1 MSIQRR
7 TPFRPRERDEISQTF
22 NDGMVQIFTVFD
34 GAASGY
40 RPEPELTPLVKLPY
54 QERKLG
60 IKRYYS
66 AKQNQIHVERVIRV
80 PRPGTFEI
88 NSQNVAETE
97 DGNRYRIDLVQL
109 VPDVWPPCQD
119 LTLVDYLQNEPEPQ
133 PVPPVPVNDPIEAPI
148 TEGGDGDG

>member
-1 MSIQRR
+1 MSTQRR
-7 TPFRPRERDEISQTF
+7 TPFRPRQRDEITQNF
-22 NDGMVQIFTVFD
+22 NDGVVTIYTVMD

-40 RPEPELTPLVKLPY
+40 MPVPDLTELVTLCY

-80 PRPGTFEI
+80 PKPGTFEI

-119 LTLVDYLQNEPEPQ
+119 LTLVDYRQNEPEP
-133 PVPPVPVNDPIEAPI
+133 VPPSPTPVTDPIEAPI
-148 TEGGDGDG
+148 TEGGDGVG

>member
-1 MSIQRR
+1 MSTQRR
-7 TPFRPRERDEISQTF
+7 TPFRPRQRAEITQNF
-22 NDGMVQIFTVFD
+22 NDGVVTIYIVMD

-40 RPEPELTPLVKLPY
+40 MPEPTLTELVTLCY

-80 PRPGTFEI
+80 PRPGTFKI

-97 DGNRYRIDLVQL
+97 DGIRYRIDLVQL

-119 LTLVDYLQNEPEPQ
+119 LTLVDYLQNEPEPI
-133 PVPPVPVNDPIEAPI
+133 PPIPPVTDG
-148 TEGGDGDG
+148 EGGGSDA